1 MKIYLA
7 SKSPRRYELLK
18 QIGINFEVV
27 DVDIDESCKENENPI
42 AYVRRIAIEKARAG
56 KLLTKNNFPVLA
68 ADTAVTLDNFVLGKA
83 ECKEDA
89 MNMLEKLSGCTHN
102 VLSAVTVIDQK
113 ESTKINISKV
123 TFKKLSKKDIY
134 SYCESAE
141 PIGKAGG
148 YAIQGRGALFI
159 EKLEGSYS
167 GVMGL
172 PLDETHQLLS
182 DCILT

>member
-7 SKSPRRYELLK
+7 SKSDRRYELLK

-102 VLSAVTVIDQK
+102 VISAVTVIDKK
-113 ESTKINISKV
+113 ESTKVNISKV
-123 TFKKLSKKDIY
+123 IFKKLSKKDIY
-134 SYCESAE
+134 SYCETDE

-148 YAIQGRGALFI
+148 YAIQGKGALFI

-172 PLDETHQLLS
+172 PLAETHQLLS

>member
-7 SKSPRRYELLK
+7 SKSIRRYELLK
-18 QIGINFEVV
+18 QIGINFEVI
-27 DVDIDESCKENENPI
+27 DVDIDESRKENENPI
-42 AYVRRIAIEKARAG
+42 TYVRRIAIEKARAG

-102 VLSAVTVIDQK
+102 VISAVTVIDQK

-123 TFKKLSKKDIY
+123 IFKKLSKKDIY
-134 SYCESAE
+134 SYCETDE

-148 YAIQGRGALFI
+148 YAIQGKGTLFI

-172 PLDETHQLLS
+172 PLDETHQLLNA
-182 DCILT
+182 CIPT